1 LKNNVL
7 ASKANLTGLHFYF
20 YILIIYLT
28 GLPMRKSSLST
39 KSDLS
44 ETIDVI
50 LKNLPDPK
58 DNSVST
64 IQDEVLLN
72 NKRVIYLAQKA
83 KGSEGFYW
91 NINLS

>member
-1 LKNNVL
+1 
-7 ASKANLTGLHFYF
+7 
-20 YILIIYLT
+20 
-28 GLPMRKSSLST
+28 MRKSSLST

>member
-1 LKNNVL
+1 
-7 ASKANLTGLHFYF
+7 
-20 YILIIYLT
+20 
-28 GLPMRKSSLST
+28 MRKSSTEPKKELT
-39 KSDLS
+39 
-44 ETIDVI
+44 ETINFI

-64 IQDEVLLN
+64 IKDEVLLN
-72 NKRVIYLAQKA
+72 NKRVVYLAQKS